1 MILFFSSLVF
11 SQNQKT
17 IVFLGNS
24 LTAGFG
30 VEPSEAYPALVQNKI
45 DEAGLNFK
53 IINAGISGE
62 TTSGG
67 LRRIEWLLKQKVD
80 VLVLELGA
88 NDGLRGIPLNTT
100 KENLQAIIT
109 KTKEKY
115 PGVKILIAGMEVPP
129 NMGETYTTTFRN
141 IFPDLAKANNIERI
155 PFLLE
160 GVADKPELNLPDGIH
175 PKPEGHKTVA
185 ETVWKY
191 LKPILQSVK

>member
-1 MILFFSSLVF
+1 MFFFFYSTVF
-11 SQNQKT
+11 SQDQKN

-30 VEPSEAYPALVQNKI
+30 VEPSEAYPSLIQNKI
-45 DEAGLNFK
+45 DQAGLNFK

-67 LRRIEWLLKQKVD
+67 LRRMDWLLKQKID

-88 NDGLRGIPLNTT
+88 NDGLRGIPLNLT

-115 PGVKILIAGMEVPP
+115 PGTKILIAGMEVPP
-129 NMGETYTTTFRN
+129 NMGETYTTTFRK
-141 IFPDLAKANNIERI
+141 IFPDLAKTNGIERI

-160 GVADKPELNLPDGIH
+160 GVADKPDLNLSDGIH
-175 PKPEGHKTVA
+175 PKPEGHKIVA